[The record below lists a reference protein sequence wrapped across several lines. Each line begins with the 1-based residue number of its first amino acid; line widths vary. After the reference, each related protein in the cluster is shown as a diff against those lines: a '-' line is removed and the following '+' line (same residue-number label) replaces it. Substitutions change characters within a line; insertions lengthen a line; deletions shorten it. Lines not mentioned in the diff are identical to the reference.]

1 MHANRRSTCALGI
14 GALALLL
21 PLTGCVSSDRTEPA
35 ANTEDAEC
43 PWEPDTSVTT
53 SAKLGW
59 QASPTGDLI
68 VKDMKLLETCMPNA
82 EITWS
87 QFASGGD
94 VVQAFGAGSVDLGML
109 GSSPS
114 TIALSKPLELPI
126 KVVWIQEVIGE
137 AEALVA
143 KEGIAGLDDLKGKR
157 VAVPFSSTAHF
168 SLLQALDGAGLQPG
182 KDLELINLAPEAMAA
197 AWGGDEID
205 AVWVWNPVLGQLLD
219 DGGTQVYSSK
229 DTAEAG
235 KPTYDLSAATS
246 EFADSNPEFMTQ
258 WATAQDYAVQ
268 LIEDDPEA
276 ASESIAIQ
284 MGVSPNEV
292 SDLFAGYIYLP
303 AADQA
308 SADWLD
314 GKVASDLQTT
324 ADFLLEQGS
333 IEGVSPADAYGA
345 GVDPGPAQ
353 SVG

>member
-1 MHANRRSTCALGI
+1 MHANRRSTRALGL

-35 ANTEDAEC
+35 ANSDDAEC

-53 SAKLGW
+53 SAELGW

-68 VKDMKLLETCMPNA
+68 VKDMKILETCMPNA
-82 EITWS
+82 TIKWS

-168 SLLQALDGAGLQPG
+168 SLLQALDGAGLLPG

-205 AVWVWNPVLGQLLD
+205 AVWVWNPVLGQLLA

-246 EFADSNPEFMTQ
+246 EFADANPEFMTQ
-258 WATAQDYAVQ
+258 WAKAQDYAVQ
-268 LIEDDPEA
+268 LIEDDPDA

-303 AADQA
+303 AAEQA

-333 IEGVSPADAYGA
+333 ITGVSPADAYGA